1 MIKKT
6 LAIICI
12 FSTTLSFADTTG
24 LKKVNFNNE
33 TSDKHDEG
41 TGTATLSPEESKKLT
56 ESIELIKK
64 KQAESEKALIE
75 LDQDE

>member
-1 MIKKT
+1 MIKMT
-6 LAIICI
+6 LAICLV
-12 FSTTLSFADTTG
+12 FSTTLSFSDTTG
-24 LKKVNFNNE
+24 LKKVNFQNE
-33 TSDKHDEG
+33 TSDKQDEASG
-41 TGTATLSPEESKKLT
+41 SATLSPEDSKKLT

>member
-6 LAIICI
+6 LAIICV
-12 FSTTLSFADTTG
+12 FSTTLSLADTTG
-24 LKKVNFNNE
+24 LKKVNFQNE
-33 TSDKHDEG
+33 TSDKQDEG